1 MLARATIPALAAAA
15 LLVTGCG
22 PPKAAKPGFF
32 DLGSTASCLRDEGL
46 EVQKNPRDLDFVS
59 ATAPAGALRS
69 ALSGTAFVI
78 AFGDS
83 VDDAELLVK
92 GYQRSAQ
99 TALER
104 KRLNSLLDREGNA
117 VIYWHKEPTGAQS
130 ASVISCLK

>member
-1 MLARATIPALAAAA
+1 MLARATIPALAAA
-15 LLVTGCG
+15 LLVAGCG
-22 PPKAAKPGFF
+22 PPKAIRPGFF

-83 VDDAELLVK
+83 VEDAQLLVK
-92 GYQRSAQ
+92 GYRRSASTRQ
-99 TALER
+99 AR
-104 KRLNSLLDREGNA
+104 KRLRSLLDREGNA
-117 VIYWHKEPTGAQS
+117 VIYWHKEPTGAQ
-130 ASVISCLK
+130 ATTVISCLK